1 MKEST
6 TINIKVL
13 ARRVPPDY
21 TSESL
26 IIYNHVTNE
35 KAFIGEEIRKQG
47 IIVTETCSFS
57 LCTRGE
63 AEIMINTQNYRIK
76 KNHLIIMLP
85 KQVIKPIH
93 TTPDYEA
100 RIIFISSDYF
110 KEKCQEM
117 IPLRFKMQY
126 HPVVGLNEDEIKLLE
141 SYYSLLSRKTDKLNP
156 HFSELAVHKLA
167 HALFYDLYNFVYRH
181 MQDKNFELSHPNSIF
196 NRFITLVEEYHLKE
210 RDIIFYANKLYLT
223 PKYLSSVIHATSGK
237 FAGEWIDYYVI
248 ALAKS
253 LLVSSTKTIQ
263 EIGYSLNFSSPSA
276 FTKFFKRIMKM
287 SPREYR
293 NNQLNNTTRK
303 IS

>member
-1 MKEST
+1 
-6 TINIKVL
+6 
-13 ARRVPPDY
+13 
-21 TSESL
+21 
-26 IIYNHVTNE
+26 
-35 KAFIGEEIRKQG
+35 
-47 IIVTETCSFS
+47 
-57 LCTRGE
+57 
-63 AEIMINTQNYRIK
+63 
-76 KNHLIIMLP
+76 MLP

-181 MQDKNFELSHPNSIF
+181 MQDKDFELSHPNSIF

-210 RDIIFYANKLYLT
+210 RDIIFYANKLCLT
-223 PKYLSSVIHATSGK
+223 PKYLSSVIHAASGK
-237 FAGEWIDYYVI
+237 FAGEWIDDYVI
-248 ALAKS
+248 TLAKS

-263 EIGYSLNFSSPSA
+263 EISYSLNFPSPST

-303 IS
+303 TS

>member
-85 KQVIKPIH
+85 TQVIKTIH

-167 HALFYDLYNFVYRH
+167 HALFYDLYNFVYRY

-263 EIGYSLNFSSPSA
+263 EIGY
-276 FTKFFKRIMKM
+276 
-287 SPREYR
+287 
-293 NNQLNNTTRK
+293 
-303 IS
+303 

>member
-1 MKEST
+1 MKESA
-6 TINIKVL
+6 TINIKEL

-26 IIYNHVTNE
+26 IIYNHVTHE
-35 KAFIGEEIRKQG
+35 KAFIGEEISRQG
-47 IIVTETCSFS
+47 FIVTETCSFS

-63 AEIMINTQNYRIK
+63 AEIMINTQNYHIK
-76 KNHLIIMLP
+76 KNHLIVVLP

-93 TTPDYEA
+93 TTLDYETK
-100 RIIFISSDYF
+100 IIFISSDYF

-117 IPLRFKMQY
+117 IPLRFKMQF
-126 HPVVGLNEDEIKLLE
+126 HPVVGLKEGEIKLLE

-181 MQDKNFELSHPNSIF
+181 MQDKDFELSHPNSIF

-210 RDIIFYANKLYLT
+210 RDIIFYANKLCLT
-223 PKYLSSVIHATSGK
+223 PKYLSSVIHAASGK
-237 FAGEWIDYYVI
+237 FAGEWIDDFVI
-248 ALAKS
+248 TLAKS

-263 EIGYSLNFSSPSA
+263 EISYSLNFPSPST

-293 NNQLNNTTRK
+293 NNQLNNTTHK

>member
-13 ARRVPPDY
+13 ARRVPPDLHLGK
-21 TSESL
+21 SL

-100 RIIFISSDYF
+100 RIILISVR
-110 KEKCQEM
+110 
-117 IPLRFKMQY
+117 RF
-126 HPVVGLNEDEIKLLE
+126 
-141 SYYSLLSRKTDKLNP
+141 
-156 HFSELAVHKLA
+156 
-167 HALFYDLYNFVYRH
+167 
-181 MQDKNFELSHPNSIF
+181 
-196 NRFITLVEEYHLKE
+196 
-210 RDIIFYANKLYLT
+210 
-223 PKYLSSVIHATSGK
+223 
-237 FAGEWIDYYVI
+237 
-248 ALAKS
+248 
-253 LLVSSTKTIQ
+253 
-263 EIGYSLNFSSPSA
+263 
-276 FTKFFKRIMKM
+276 
-287 SPREYR
+287 
-293 NNQLNNTTRK
+293 
-303 IS
+303 

>member
-167 HALFYDLYNFVYRH
+167 HAYFMISTISFTAIC
-181 MQDKNFELSHPNSIF
+181 KIKISS
-196 NRFITLVEEYHLKE
+196 YH
-210 RDIIFYANKLYLT
+210 I
-223 PKYLSSVIHATSGK
+223 P
-237 FAGEWIDYYVI
+237 I
-248 ALAKS
+248 AYS
-253 LLVSSTKTIQ
+253 TVSSR
-263 EIGYSLNFSSPSA
+263 SLKNIISKNVTLFSMR
-276 FTKFFKRIMKM
+276 TN
-287 SPREYR
+287 Y
-293 NNQLNNTTRK
+293 T
-303 IS
+303 